1 MAGELHKHPSL
12 APHTLPPRLI
22 IGSLDHKDLTDA
34 AQPSVFKGTSPLK
47 NKSAYEVEEIKN
59 KMLNFEQTSKKIL
72 KERKTE
78 GKNTL
83 SNQRF
88 CFKIFAD
95 FILIFENSFRWR
107 RITRLPA

>member
-1 MAGELHKHPSL
+1 MAGELHKHPNL

-47 NKSAYEVEEIKN
+47 NKSAYEVEEIRN
-59 KMLNFEQTSKKIL
+59 KMLNFEQTKKKEEKI

-78 GKNTL
+78 K
-83 SNQRF
+83 
-88 CFKIFAD
+88 K
-95 FILIFENSFRWR
+95 
-107 RITRLPA
+107 